1 MREIFNKKAF
11 HISMIIVIIVVILF
25 IVGILVL
32 RYYVE
37 GETNLPFEL
46 TKITV
51 ISNAEG
57 IDEQSENKW
66 DFTINQNNDIYLY
79 IEKNENYG
87 KTEVIDNI
95 TLTNF
100 RIEKNSEIGEQKI
113 YKPDSNAENVTFQN
127 IQENEVQEIIY
138 TGDLET
144 DIKASKISNQG
155 GLIVLRFANNNI
167 GRYQSNEE
175 EEINH
180 NELLKKIGINEY
192 DLKTKITFDLAIN
205 LKSGKTFF
213 STVSLELPVE
223 GIVEN
228 GVTSREITDLD
239 DIIFK
244 R

>member
-11 HISMIIVIIVVILF
+11 HISVIIVIIVVILF

-46 TKITV
+46 TKITI

-155 GLIVLRFANNNI
+155 GLIVLRYANNNI

-180 NELLKKIGINEY
+180 NELLKKIGINED

>member
-87 KTEVIDNI
+87 KTEVIDNV

-100 RIEKNSEIGEQKI
+100 RIEKNSEIGESKI
-113 YKPDSNAENVTFQN
+113 YKPDSNVENVTFQN

-155 GLIVLRFANNNI
+155 GLIVLRYANNNI

-180 NELLKKIGINEY
+180 NELLKKIGINED

>member
-155 GLIVLRFANNNI
+155 GLIVLRYANNNI

-180 NELLKKIGINEY
+180 NELLKKIGINED

>member
-180 NELLKKIGINEY
+180 NELLKKIGINED

>member
-46 TKITV
+46 TKITI

-155 GLIVLRFANNNI
+155 GLIVLRYANNNI

-180 NELLKKIGINEY
+180 NELLKKIGINED